1 MLYIAVVLS
10 RSGYL
15 AASGSKPS
23 PEPDLVGVHGS
34 RFVTRPNSVGVK
46 TSVSQFWFS
55 KPKPT
60 ILGSSRTASKTGPA
74 ILFGGLKNRCKN
86 RQIRFLRVIRTGL
99 MIQMAYLVGSGS

>member
-1 MLYIAVVLS
+1 MVYIAVVLS
-10 RSGYL
+10 RSGFL
-15 AASGSKPS
+15 AGSGLG
-23 PEPDLVGVHGS
+23 LVGLHGS

-74 ILFGGLKNRCKN
+74 ILCRRVKNRCKN
-86 RQIRFLRVIRTGL
+86 RQVRFLRERKFVIRTGL
-99 MIQMAYLVGSGS
+99 MIQMAHLVGSGS